1 MGIERKDFSMTKGEK
16 VFYRF
21 VAAPAIR
28 AFLGLGRL
36 SGLIKIDCI
45 YNEDNF
51 KCTIPLAL
59 YRKELRCQIRDL
71 LEQGKVFIIA
81 SNHENRLHTIIA
93 AWVVNRLGLF
103 SRKMVKDKYYKN
115 KFLARLLFAV
125 GCFPVDLKKTI
136 TGLRYG
142 QKILENDENLLIF
155 PEGTRGGEEI
165 YPGIGFIS
173 YLTRGKSQLL
183 PIKIKNKGF
192 ITEIS
197 IGRIFNTSSFSPER
211 KTHQE
216 EVVKLLVDFY
226 GKRQTN
232 ERSD

>member
-1 MGIERKDFSMTKGEK
+1 MSIERKNFSMTKGEK

-21 VAAPAIR
+21 VAAIIR
-28 AFLGLGRL
+28 AVLGLGRL
-36 SGLIKIDCI
+36 LGVVRISSISLIRKKI
-45 YNEDNF
+45 
-51 KCTIPLAL
+51 K
-59 YRKELRCQIRDL
+59 DL
-71 LEQGKVFIIA
+71 QKDGYVFIIS

-93 AWVVNRLGLF
+93 AWVVGRLGLF

-142 QKILENDENLLIF
+142 QKILENGENLLIF

-173 YLTRGKSQLL
+173 SHARGISQLL
-183 PIKIKNKGF
+183 PIKIENNGV

-216 EVVKLLVDFY
+216 EVVKLLADFY

-232 ERSD
+232 ERRG